1 MTINDALETGT
12 LGYSK
17 SQALEVQYVEDYD
30 LGRLDMLIDLLSD
43 PLAITD
49 EHTREYIG
57 LAAAHICEGLKDVG
71 VRFWSSYFDSETQE
85 ERLVGL

>member
-1 MTINDALETGT
+1 
-12 LGYSK
+12 
-17 SQALEVQYVEDYD
+17 
-30 LGRLDMLIDLLSD
+30 MLIDLLSD

>member
-17 SQALEVQYVEDYD
+17 SQALDVQYVEAYD
-30 LGRLDMLIDLLSD
+30 LGRLDVLIDLLSD